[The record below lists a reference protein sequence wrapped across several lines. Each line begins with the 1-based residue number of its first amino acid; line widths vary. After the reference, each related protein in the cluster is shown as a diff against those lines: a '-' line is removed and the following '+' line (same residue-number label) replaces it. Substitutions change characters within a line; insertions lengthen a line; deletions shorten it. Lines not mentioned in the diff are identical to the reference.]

1 MDVFRITQTKFASIL
16 SASGA
21 PNRWNKDNE
30 YVIYTSQSR
39 ALCTLEMVAHRNS
52 RMKKLDYRL
61 LRISLPS
68 DKKYYAEVKALLPD
82 DWRSL
87 KHYSLL
93 QNLGSDWY
101 RGKSRLILKVPSVL
115 IPGEYNF
122 VINTNH
128 ADFPK
133 VRIAANDPFIWDQR
147 LL

>member
-1 MDVFRITQTKFASIL
+1 MEVFRITQSKYAEVL

-39 ALCTLEMVAHRNS
+39 ALCTLEMVAHRNA

-61 LRISLPS
+61 LRVSLPS
-68 DKKYYAEVKALLPD
+68 DKKFYHEIASSLPQ
-82 DWRSL
+82 DWRLL
-87 KHYSLL
+87 KYYSRL
-93 QNLGSDWY
+93 QTIGSDWY
-101 RGKSRLILKVPSVL
+101 RNKSTLILKVPSVL

-122 VINTNH
+122 IINTNH
-128 ADFPK
+128 TDFQK
-133 VRIAANDPFIWDQR
+133 VQIVRSDPFIWDQR